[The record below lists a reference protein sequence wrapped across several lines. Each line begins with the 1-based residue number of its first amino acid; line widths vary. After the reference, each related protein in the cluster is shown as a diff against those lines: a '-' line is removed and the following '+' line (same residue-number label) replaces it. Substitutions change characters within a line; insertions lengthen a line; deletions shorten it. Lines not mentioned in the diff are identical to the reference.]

1 MGPAAPGA
9 RRPRGRC
16 LETAGTRRRGL
27 QTQRAAG
34 RTQGAC
40 SARASALG
48 SRQCVPSAGETRGT
62 HCPDNAKVCVVL
74 TDCHPSRLQCRPLQK
89 TLAQQCSTLH
99 PFLELSPIM
108 AACYGMGEEEE
119 NHYVSQLR
127 EVYSSCDTTGTG
139 FLDREELTQLCLKLH
154 LEKELPILLQTLL
167 GNDHFARVN
176 FEEFKEGFVAVLSS
190 NAGAGPSDEDSS
202 SLESTSSRA
211 VPPKYVSGSKWYGRW
226 SCPEPEPCG
235 SATGAKCLP
244 EQQARATG
252 RGQLR
257 RSASLE
263 SVEGILARVYFFRHW
278 GSGEFV
284 LKSPAFHLLITTN
297 FPPTTSLKSDEEA
310 ESAKEPQNELFEA
323 QGQLPAWGSEVF
335 RCLQKPCSLSLDT
348 PESRVRGIWE
358 KLGVGSNGHLSE
370 QELAVVCQ
378 SIGLQ
383 ALEKEEL
390 EDLFNKL
397 DQDGDGRVSLEEFQL
412 GLFNHGPT
420 SLPESSTAI
429 KPSMSWSHHQV
440 LEEGSC
446 QTATTSSLVSVCSGL
461 RLLCSIDDGTGF
473 AFPEQLITLWAQEG
487 IRNSREILQSLGFSV
502 DEKVNLLEL
511 TWALENELMMVGGAT
526 QQAALACYRQELS
539 FRQGQV
545 EQMARERDKARQDL
559 EKAEKRNLE
568 FVQEM
573 DDCHSAL
580 EHLTEKKIQHLEQ
593 GYRERLSLL
602 RSEVERERELLWE
615 QTCRQTAVLEKDLE
629 RLRGEEANLRGKLT
643 LALKENSRLQKEIIE
658 VVEKLSESEKLV
670 LKLQN
675 DLEFVLKDK
684 LEPQSIELL
693 AQEER
698 FVEVLKEYELK
709 CRDLQDHNDELQT
722 ALEGLRAQLPP
733 SWRGRPHAQPEERLL
748 SEHGPTGITS
758 FVGDCIPV
766 SLETEIMMEQVKEHY
781 QDLKI
786 QLETKVNSYEREME
800 VMRRDF
806 AKEREEM
813 QQAFRLE
820 VRVLECRRADL
831 EVLLMK
837 SQELIRGLQDQLQ
850 QASHS
855 PLTERAVLGQC
866 CAQALSGPAQRL
878 AQEQD
883 PLKQEQR
890 QRHRKELQRV
900 RKEAEVELNHKLSRT
915 EALQQTAHCKDLALQ
930 PQQEKE
936 EQKHLLQVH
945 EVIEQHDLEKE
956 WREGKGKEILPLCGR
971 QQLKLQELT
980 GEEQMQ
986 PCRSSALEKERLE
999 LACRNQM
1006 GKLMQE
1012 EDMLQACLK
1021 DGPAV
1026 AGGDQEGMG
1035 GPMPLCAG
1043 RREQSLVWQ
1052 EPGAGHGHGQARH
1065 RDVPGRYLCHMDP
1078 RQSPALD
1085 PALACRGS
1093 LENLGLREDGQ
1104 GVLDLEEVASA
1115 PPGRWLQVHQCGVDK
1130 KAVLEL
1136 VPPAIGPS
1144 GLNQPEAQELL
1155 WKTEGDASPAQPP
1168 TSGRGETE
1176 RQPAILER
1184 AGNLS
1189 GGLAP
1194 MGSQGQA
1201 LEEQAWCGNSTL
1213 EQGLQHSSDKAK
1225 EGTLFSHLHLA
1236 DPQGARQEQLEVL
1249 REEEANMALEQEK
1262 DGMKTKLL
1270 QLEYVVW
1277 ALEKEADA
1285 RENNR
1290 IKLDRLSEENTLL
1303 KNELGRIQQE
1313 LEAAEKTNDAQR
1325 KEIEILKR
1333 DKEKACSEMEELN
1346 KQSQKCK
1353 DEVSQLNHKIL
1364 QLGEEASVHQA
1375 QDEKNLI
1382 NIQLLTQRLEEA
1394 GHQEELQSELI
1405 QKLELELEHMNQEC
1419 QSLRLSQSQL
1429 RETLEESQNQ
1439 LHGANLRLRLAQSQ
1453 HSEEVHQLQEQMQWL
1468 VPQDHMTE
1476 LQQLLEE
1483 ERQATQQLRDECIL
1497 QKEKGRRLETQWEEH
1512 EKELKDSEERVEEVG
1527 RALKNVDML
1536 LQEKVA
1542 ELKEQFE
1549 KNTKSHLLLKDLYV
1563 ENAHLTKALQVTE
1576 EKLRDAEKKNCIL
1589 EEKVRALN
1597 RLISKIA
1604 SASLSV

>member
-1 MGPAAPGA
+1 
-9 RRPRGRC
+9 
-16 LETAGTRRRGL
+16 
-27 QTQRAAG
+27 
-34 RTQGAC
+34 
-40 SARASALG
+40 
-48 SRQCVPSAGETRGT
+48 
-62 HCPDNAKVCVVL
+62 
-74 TDCHPSRLQCRPLQK
+74 
-89 TLAQQCSTLH
+89 
-99 PFLELSPIM
+99 M

-119 NHYVSQLR
+119 NHYVSQLK

-202 SLESTSSRA
+202 SLESTASRA

-263 SVEGILARVYFFRHW
+263 SVE
-278 GSGEFV
+278 
-284 LKSPAFHLLITTN
+284 
-297 FPPTTSLKSDEEA
+297 SLKSDEEA

-335 RCLQKPCSLSLDT
+335 RCLQKPCSLPLDT

-358 KLGVGSNGHLSE
+358 KLGVGSSGHLSE

-420 SLPESSTAI
+420 SLPESSTPI

-684 LEPQSIELL
+684 LEPQSTELL

-722 ALEGLRAQLPP
+722 ALEGLQAQLPP
-733 SWRGRPHAQPEERLL
+733 SWRGHPHAQPEERLL
-748 SEHGPTGITS
+748 SGHGPTGITS

-883 PLKQEQR
+883 PLEQEQR

-900 RKEAEVELNHKLSRT
+900 RMLYYITHEEMDKRKEAEVELNHKLSRT
-915 EALQQTAHCKDLALQ
+915 EAQQTAHCKDLVLQ

-956 WREGKGKEILPLCGR
+956 QREGKGKEILPLCGR

-999 LACRNQM
+999 LACRKQM
-1006 GKLMQE
+1006 ERLMQE

-1043 RREQSLVWQ
+1043 RREQSLVRQ

-1104 GVLDLEEVASA
+1104 GVLDPEEVASA
-1115 PPGRWLQVHQCGVDK
+1115 PPGRWLQVHQRGVDK
-1130 KAVLEL
+1130 RAVLEEL

-1176 RQPAILER
+1176 RRQPAILER

-1201 LEEQAWCGNSTL
+1201 LEEQARCGNSTL

-1249 REEEANMALEQEK
+1249 REEEASMALEQEK

-1290 IKLDRLSEENTLL
+1290 IELDRLSEENTLL

-1375 QDEKNLI
+1375 QNEKNLI

-1394 GHQEELQSELI
+1394 GHQKLLQSELI

-1439 LHGANLRLRLAQSQ
+1439 
-1453 HSEEVHQLQEQMQWL
+1453 
-1468 VPQDHMTE
+1468 
-1476 LQQLLEE
+1476 
-1483 ERQATQQLRDECIL
+1483 
-1497 QKEKGRRLETQWEEH
+1497 EEH
-1512 EKELKDSEERVEEVG
+1512 EKELKDTEERVEEVG